1 MHLKDL
7 SEAVA
12 LIALEVHPDRVAAI
26 CSALASSPSQDV
38 TDIVKSCVGAGFP
51 SQLMHHFETA
61 IGKHPNATCADL
73 ALMFQ
78 AASMTAVLAARI
90 SSIELVWTG
99 PTTGLVPVRHTVQV
113 LAGLIDQAVHE
124 LFFVSFVAYD
134 VTSIISALQR
144 AVLRGVK
151 LSVLVEQSKEHGGNL
166 TVDSLG
172 KLRRKIPEAK
182 FYVWDRTVLPES
194 SLSASVHAKCAV
206 ADSSV
211 AFITSAN
218 LSDAAMERNMELGV
232 LINRGPLPEQL
243 HRHLNALVA
252 TRHIVE
258 LCL

>member
-1 MHLKDL
+1 MRDL

-26 CSALASSPSQDV
+26 CSGLASSPSQDV
-38 TDIVKSCVGAGFP
+38 ASIVKSCIGAGF
-51 SQLMHHFETA
+51 SSHLMRQFETA
-61 IGKHPNATCADL
+61 MGKHPNASCADL

-90 SSIELVWTG
+90 SSSELVWTG
-99 PTTGLVPVRHTVQV
+99 PATGLVPVRHTVQV

-134 VTSIISALQR
+134 VPSIISALQR

-182 FYVWDRTVLPES
+182 FYVWDRTELPES

-232 LINRGPLPEQL
+232 LINHGPLPEQL

-258 LCL
+258 ML

>member
-1 MHLKDL
+1 MHMRDL
-7 SEAVA
+7 SEIVA

-26 CSALASSPSQDV
+26 CSALASSPSQDAV
-38 TDIVKSCVGAGFP
+38 NIVKNCVGAGFS
-51 SQLMHHFETA
+51 SQLMHQFGGAMER
-61 IGKHPNATCADL
+61 HPNASCADL

-78 AASMTAVLAARI
+78 AASMTAVLAAKI
-90 SSIELVWTG
+90 SSSELVWTG
-99 PTTGLVPVRHTVQV
+99 PATGLVPVRHTAQV
-113 LAGLIDQAVHE
+113 LAGLIDQAIHE

-134 VTSIISALQR
+134 VHSIISALQR
-144 AVLRGVK
+144 ALLRGVK

-172 KLRRKIPEAK
+172 KLKRRIPDAK
-182 FYVWDRTVLPES
+182 FYIWDRSGFADS

-232 LINRGPLPEQL
+232 LINRGVLPEQL
-243 HRHLNALVA
+243 HRHLKALVA

-258 LCL
+258 V

>member
-1 MHLKDL
+1 M

-12 LIALEVHPDRVAAI
+12 IIALEVHPDRVAAI
-26 CSALASSPSQDV
+26 CSALISSQSHDVASVVRSN
-38 TDIVKSCVGAGFP
+38 VGAGFS
-51 SQLMHHFETA
+51 SQLIRQFDTA
-61 IGKHPNATCADL
+61 IVKYPNVSCADL

-90 SSIELVWTG
+90 SSSELVWTG
-99 PTTGLVPVRHTVQV
+99 PATGLVPVRHTVQV

-134 VTSIISALQR
+134 VPSIISALQR

-182 FYVWDRTVLPES
+182 FYVWDRTALS
-194 SLSASVHAKCAV
+194 DSAQSASVHAKCAV

-243 HRHLNALVA
+243 HRHLDALVA
-252 TRHIVE
+252 TRYIVE
-258 LCL
+258 SL

>member
-1 MHLKDL
+1 MEL

-12 LIALEVHPDRVAAI
+12 LIALEVHPDRIGAI
-26 CSALASSPSQDV
+26 CSKLASASGEDPVSV
-38 TDIVKSCVGAGFP
+38 VRNCIGAGFATHLT
-51 SQLMHHFETA
+51 QRFAEA
-61 IGKHPNATCADL
+61 KAKHPSVSGAEL

-78 AASMTAVLAARI
+78 ASSITAALAAKG

-99 PTTGLVPVRHTVQV
+99 PATGLVPVRHTAQV

-134 VTSIISALQR
+134 VSSIISALQR

-182 FYVWDRTVLPES
+182 FYVWDRTELPES

-258 LCL
+258 MCR